1 VILNSETVGNDAG
14 WHLRFFTQ
22 SDPGAETSLISVGA
36 GDYYAKIEAALPSGL
51 EGGTYHFTIE
61 GITNNDYKQLHQV
74 WSKSPRVPIL
84 VDLYLYWR
92 DVGGPLGFLTSVA
105 GLTDVVDS
113 LSRTPDPSS
122 RVARLVVTRLS
133 RRVGA
138 RRFEAVIEATE
149 RVYDALGK
157 RVSAPPPP
165 ATDPVAAAG
174 RVAEDL
180 LRVSRFSRAVQM
192 HPLEGAGNGA
202 AAPAVELRSF
212 KTGLRLLGALES
224 AMVAQSKRAGRGMY
238 LIRDGQ
244 LHIGPGRPIPLEGDP
259 KSLDDVGGL
268 VHVETSSVSQNERA
282 ADGEDDG
289 PPARLQYQLTLKGRP
304 DLRPGDRVTFRDPMI
319 ERGDGTLDSA
329 TSLGVGGPPADFGAA
344 LRNLGTSVIGLAPAA
359 VGVDVDLYVSGVSHT
374 LSRTEGFVTSVTG
387 VRVTPG
393 QEWDPAGQQDGSPD
407 PDPPATPHAA
417 VANAIQQLMQ
427 TSGSEELVVGE
438 VRAVT
443 TAGTGEPPGQTVDVW
458 AGLVGS
464 DGAPRGA
471 RRLPIDRA
479 SRSRLTGVP
488 YVTPFAWGKC
498 GLVVPRYPGTRV
510 LVGHVGGAAEDPVDI
525 GALWESGHGPDTQP
539 GDWWLILPAA
549 VESSHRQSATD
560 DETPQEPT
568 SQATNDLID
577 ADGARVIE
585 VGRFTVR
592 VRPGTLGAPGD
603 RPEPPS
609 DSAEQVTI
617 EHESG
622 SRIVIKDNGDIVIDS
637 AKDLTV
643 TAKSTLTLEADD
655 VRVKV
660 KNTMDVIDR

>member
-1 VILNSETVGNDAG
+1 VILSSETVGNDAG

-22 SDPGAETSLISVGA
+22 PAPGEEMLLISIGA

-92 DVGGPLGFLTSVA
+92 DISGPLGFLTSVA

-113 LSRTPDPSS
+113 LSSTPDVSA

-157 RVSAPPPP
+157 RVGAPPPP
-165 ATDPVAAAG
+165 ASDPVEAAG
-174 RVAEDL
+174 LVADDL
-180 LRVSRFSRAVQM
+180 LRLSQFPRAVQK
-192 HPLEGAGNGA
+192 HPLEGVGKSAN
-202 AAPAVELRSF
+202 APAVELRSF
-212 KTGLRLLGALES
+212 KTGLRLLGVLES

-244 LHIGPGRPIPLEGDP
+244 LHIGPGRPIPLDANR
-259 KSLDDVGGL
+259 KTLDDVGGL
-268 VHVETSSVSQNERA
+268 VHVETASVSQNERA
-282 ADGEDDG
+282 SNGDDDG

-304 DLRPGDRVTFRDPMI
+304 DLRPGDRVTFRDPLVD
-319 ERGDGTLDSA
+319 RAGGPDDAA
-329 TSLGVGGPPADFGAA
+329 TDLGVGGPPAGFGDA
-344 LRNLGTSVIGLAPAA
+344 LRNLGTSAIGFATAA
-359 VGVDVDLYVSGVSHT
+359 TGVDVDLYVSGVSHT

-393 QEWDPAGQQDGSPD
+393 QEWDPAGQADGTPD

-427 TSGSEELVVGE
+427 TSGSEELIVGE
-438 VRAVT
+438 VRAAN
-443 TAGTGEPPGQTVDVW
+443 TAGSGEPPSQTVDVW
-458 AGLVGS
+458 AGLAAS
-464 DGAPRGA
+464 DGVPRQS

-479 SRSRLTGVP
+479 SKSRLSGLP
-488 YVTPFAWGKC
+488 YLTPFAWGKC

-549 VESSHRQSATD
+549 VDSGHRQSASD

-592 VRPGTLGAPGD
+592 VRPGTLGRPGD

-609 DSAEQVTI
+609 DSADEVTI
-617 EHESG
+617 EHASG

-637 AKDLTV
+637 TKDLTV
-643 TAKSTLTLEADD
+643 TAKNTLTLAADD

>member
-1 VILNSETVGNDAG
+1 MILSSETVGNDAG

-22 SDPGAETSLISVGA
+22 TAPGVETLLISIGA
-36 GDYYAKIEAALPSGL
+36 GDYYAKIEASLPPGL

-61 GITNNDYKQLHQV
+61 GITNNDYKQLHEV
-74 WSKSPRVPIL
+74 WSTTPRVPIL
-84 VDLYLYWR
+84 ADLYLYWR
-92 DVGGPLGFLTSVA
+92 DVSGPLGFLTSVA

-113 LSRTPDPSS
+113 LSSTPDPSA

-133 RRVGA
+133 RRVGT
-138 RRFEAVIEATE
+138 RRFEAVIEASE
-149 RVYDALGK
+149 RIYDALGK

-165 ATDPVAAAG
+165 ASDPVAAAR
-174 RVAEDL
+174 RVADDL
-180 LRVSRFSRAVQM
+180 LRLSHFTQAVQM
-192 HPLEGAGNGA
+192 HPLEGTGTGGSS
-202 AAPAVELRSF
+202 PAVELRSF

-224 AMVAQSKRAGRGMY
+224 AMTAQSKRTGRGMY

-259 KSLDDVGGL
+259 KPLDDVGGL
-268 VHVETSSVSQNERA
+268 VHVETASVSQNERA
-282 ADGEDDG
+282 ADADDA

-304 DLRPGDRVTFRDPMI
+304 DLRPGDRVTFRDPLI
-319 ERGDGTLDSA
+319 DRAGGAIDAA
-329 TSLGVGGPPADFGAA
+329 TDLGVFGPPAGFGDA

-359 VGVDVDLYVSGVSHT
+359 AGVDVELYVSGVSHT
-374 LSRTEGFVTSVTG
+374 LSRTEGFVTTVTG
-387 VRVTPG
+387 VRVTAG
-393 QEWDPAGQQDGSPD
+393 QEWDPVGEKDGTPD

-417 VANAIQQLMQ
+417 VANAIQQLME
-427 TSGSEELVVGE
+427 TSGSEELIVGE
-438 VRAVT
+438 VRAAN
-443 TAGTGEPPGQTVDVW
+443 TAGTAEPPSQTVDVW
-458 AGLVGS
+458 AGLAAS
-464 DGAPRGA
+464 DGVPRGA
-471 RRLPIDRA
+471 RRLPIDRG
-479 SRSRLTGVP
+479 SKSRLSGVP
-488 YVTPFAWGKC
+488 YLTPFALGKC

-510 LVGHVGGAAEDPVDI
+510 LVGHVGGAADNPVDI

-560 DETPQEPT
+560 DETPQEP
-568 SQATNDLID
+568 SQQATNDLID

-592 VRPGTLGAPGD
+592 VRPGTLDHPGVRPAP
-603 RPEPPS
+603 PA

-617 EHESG
+617 EHDSG

-637 AKDLTV
+637 TKDLIV
-643 TAKSTLTLEADD
+643 KAKSTLTLEADD